1 MAKKQNDSKKES
13 RYLAEFNAGYA
24 NELLTRFKDGFVT
37 PLRNLIYALETNF
50 KIEVTED
57 VLRDCVTHSGIETI
71 AAFREAN
78 KDGDPNHPWI
88 EKARIEYI
96 DGCINAVK
104 AAIKPFRDGAMILYN
119 YRNCD
124 PELLGMV
131 DIDEKG
137 IVSIKE
143 ETIDFINRIAM
154 VFTKT
159 KDGKR
164 LCDILYEIT
173 PLLQEFLD
181 IIQKYIESGKPMS
194 PELQFGVDYW
204 FPARLFN
211 IEEDAQGKKTIKP
224 VEQIHFDLED
234 LA

>member
-1 MAKKQNDSKKES
+1 MAKKQNDSKNES
-13 RYLAEFNAGYA
+13 KYLAEFNAGYA

-37 PLRNLIYALETNF
+37 PLQNLIHALKTNF

-57 VLRDCVTHSGIETI
+57 VLRDCATHSGIETI

-88 EKARIEYI
+88 EKARVEYI
-96 DGCINAVK
+96 DGCVNAVK
-104 AAIKPFRDGAMILYN
+104 AAIGRFDGTMVLYN
-119 YRNCD
+119 HRNCD

-131 DIDEKG
+131 DIDKKG
-137 IVSIKE
+137 SVTIKE
-143 ETIDFINRIAM
+143 ETIDFINESAM

-159 KDGKR
+159 EDGKR

-181 IIQKYIESGKPMS
+181 IIWKYIKSGKPMS
-194 PELQFGVDYW
+194 SKLQAGYEYW
-204 FPARLFN
+204 FPARLFD
-211 IEEDAQGKKTIKP
+211 IVEDKYGKKTIKP

-234 LA
+234 LE